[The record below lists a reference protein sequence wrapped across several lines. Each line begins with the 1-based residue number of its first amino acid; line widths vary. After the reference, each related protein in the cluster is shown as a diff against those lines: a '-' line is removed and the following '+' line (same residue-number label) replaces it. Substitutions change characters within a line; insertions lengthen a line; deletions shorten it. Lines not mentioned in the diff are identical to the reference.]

1 MSERSLAGRTIRWTF
16 DDGPTAGT
24 TYEHTF
30 SQNGTVTWRDVN
42 AKKQP
47 ATSGKKAGSG
57 DGKEAADGKEA
68 KEGKATDG
76 KAANGNEPWG
86 VPYASYEVAPD
97 VHLVSYLS
105 DSGYTLTVTL
115 NLETLQCSGVAS
127 NDKEWY
133 PSTGTIE
140 VVH

>member
-1 MSERSLAGRTIRWTF
+1 MSDTKQSLAGRTIRWTF
-16 DDGPTAGT
+16 DDGPTAGK

-30 SQNGTVTWRDVN
+30 STDGTVTWRDVN
-42 AKKQP
+42 GKDEKKP
-47 ATSGKKAGSG
+47 AESSETPKSENSSGKEKA
-57 DGKEAADGKEA
+57 
-68 KEGKATDG
+68 
-76 KAANGNEPWG
+76 G
-86 VPYASYEVAPD
+86 VPYASFEVAPN

-133 PSTGTIE
+133 PSAGTIE
-140 VVH
+140 VVR

>member
-1 MSERSLAGRTIRWTF
+1 MGKRSLAGRTIRWTF

-30 SQNGTVTWRDVN
+30 SPDGTVTWRDVN
-42 AKKQP
+42 AKKRP
-47 ATSGKKAGSG
+47 AKTDESAKSGNGKDS
-57 DGKEAADGKEA
+57 DGKEPG
-68 KEGKATDG
+68 
-76 KAANGNEPWG
+76 G

>member
-1 MSERSLAGRTIRWTF
+1 MGLTKRSLAGRTIRWTF
-16 DDGPTAGT
+16 QDGPTAGR

-30 SQNGTVTWRDVN
+30 FPDGTVTWHGVD
-42 AKKQP
+42 
-47 ATSGKKAGSG
+47 
-57 DGKEAADGKEA
+57 
-68 KEGKATDG
+68 DG
-76 KAANGNEPWG
+76 KAKPESNGEKTSAKPGQEPPG
-86 VPYASYEVAPD
+86 VPYASFEVAPD

-127 NDKEWY
+127 NAEEWY

-140 VVH
+140 VIR